1 MILGATGFKKSE
13 PKLKK
18 EGDMPISGNLTN
30 KQLKKRV
37 VWTISCLIASS
48 ARHHM
53 LKQIISLNSMIKDVK
68 ISDGSKQ
75 GTIKMTERQVVEL
88 RNEMSSN
95 ADIVELERTKVP
107 AVTIKMWYMPMLE
120 LPECGAVMRGATLA
134 VIRPTEAAT
143 GKDDDLSLAMGAFG
157 EKCME
162 EAVRKL
168 IEKKKSYTLEMNSF

>member
-53 LKQIISLNSMIKDVK
+53 LKQIISLNRMIRDVK

-107 AVTIKMWYMPMLE
+107 AVTIKMWYMPML
-120 LPECGAVMRGATLA
+120 VMRGATLA
-134 VIRPTEAAT
+134 VIRPTETAS